1 MKCCVCGKK
10 ISRSY
15 GSEGCVGNYCE
26 KCALETQDKETL
38 ARQFMIAQKEIQILY
53 DLLANAYLKLGS
65 KSMPSEE
72 WYRKT
77 AEEKLDDDT
86 N

>member
-10 ISRSY
+10 ISTNY
-15 GSEGCVGNYCE
+15 APKECTGKYCV
-26 KCALETQDKETL
+26 KCALETQSKEKL